1 MYFNTQDIYAGHWK
15 RFMAASLV
23 LTGLLFTAFPLISR
37 FEPERRYVYAREISS
52 VKLRR
57 PVVRRDTSR
66 AAERPEA
73 PRPPVPNEPKLF
85 AVPRPDAALNLQG
98 IALEPAAAN
107 ISLDF
112 KVTPDAADASR
123 IFNFEQVDIAPEP
136 VSKVLPVYPLKAR
149 ILGIEG
155 SVELV
160 FVVRP
165 DGSVERIRIES
176 ASPEGMFERVAVAA
190 VGKWKYSPA
199 KKDGVNV
206 SSWVRLPLKFT
217 LQHDQKETTQQ

>member
-1 MYFNTQDIYAGHWK
+1 MYFNTQDIYSGHWK
-15 RFMAASLV
+15 RFMSMSLV
-23 LTGLLFTAFPLISR
+23 LTAMLFTAFPLISR
-37 FEPERRYVYAREISS
+37 FEPERRHVYAREISA

-57 PVVRRDTSR
+57 TTARRDMSR
-66 AAERPEA
+66 PAVRPEA
-73 PRPPVPNEPKLF
+73 PRPPAPNEPKLF
-85 AVPRPDAALNLQG
+85 SVPRPDVVPNLSG
-98 IALEPAAAN
+98 IAFEPAAAD

-112 KVTPDAADASR
+112 KVTPGAADTSR

-155 SVELV
+155 TVDLV

-165 DGSVERIRIES
+165 DGSVERIRVES

-217 LQHDQKETTQQ
+217 LKHDQKETTQQ